1 MNLILSFFLPLLSFV
16 FSTIAFLFTL
26 KNEYN
31 KKFNLQLQVLDENI
45 SEWKIDRF
53 STENPDNYFQYRYRL
68 FPNVVITNNSSIP
81 VTINSFSLNDK
92 YKFSIFTNNAKH
104 YSVTIETNST
114 KKDEITFYSVGK
126 EKKIEIALDNNN
138 VLKPVI
144 TIAPFE
150 SVTGLLFFMFDE
162 SLIGKNTITV
172 YTSRGNKE
180 FPLTISSQYNS
191 VVQTGY
197 VPPL

>member
-150 SVTGLLFFMFDE
+150 SVTGLLFFMF
-162 SLIGKNTITV
+162 G
-172 YTSRGNKE
+172 
-180 FPLTISSQYNS
+180 
-191 VVQTGY
+191 
-197 VPPL
+197 